1 MPRQPRIYI
10 EGALYY
16 IVTTGNHGEEVFKD
30 EGDYKMYLNLLN
42 KYQNEYGLK
51 LFSFVLMSRQVN
63 LLIEL
68 KEGAA
73 ISMVMRDLTS
83 SYTKYFNKRYE
94 RKGHLFRERFK
105 SVVVEKEPYLLSFVS
120 YAHQKPLELGLV
132 DNLDTYYNSSHP
144 LYLYYAAASNIP
156 EVEELKKQINIE
168 KEIPEV
174 LEMIKNIHPQNS
186 GYAGFMAAL
195 KKEDMQGICQQ
206 LERKKIFGSE
216 AFSAKVEAE
225 LKSRM
230 QQKEKQQML
239 NPATVI
245 FAALMLSALGVTIFY
260 IARKTAPLSE
270 ELKKVTLP
278 AVLDKD
284 KAVYTRLEEGLEK
297 SLLPQLDNTR
307 WDLELTPGAKTE
319 IAYSPHDALSFKEN
333 KVNSGN
339 LAALG
344 FSSSRYT
351 LSTRDDGKVIWESV
365 QSTPDGD
372 KAFWWGEISRGKMK
386 GILSLRYQGK
396 TPQDFSF
403 ISKGFTK
410 Q

>member
-30 EGDYKMYLNLLN
+30 EGDYKMYLNLLK
-42 KYQNEYGLK
+42 KYQNEYELK
-51 LFSFVLMSRQVN
+51 LFSFMLMPKQVN
-63 LLIEL
+63 LLMEL

-105 SVVVEKEPYLLSFVS
+105 SVVVEKESYLLSLVS
-120 YAHQKPLELGLV
+120 YTHQKPLELGLV

-144 LYLYYAAASNIP
+144 LYLYYATASNIP
-156 EVEELKKQINIE
+156 EVEELEKQINIE

-174 LEMIKNIHPQNS
+174 LEMIKNIHPQNC
-186 GYAGFMAAL
+186 GYADFMATL
-195 KKEDMQGICQQ
+195 KKEEMQEFGQQ
-206 LERKKIFGSE
+206 LEHEKILGRE

-260 IARKTAPLSE
+260 IARKTAPLNE

-278 AVLDKD
+278 SLLDKD
-284 KAVYTRLEEGLEK
+284 KAVYAQLEGELEK
-297 SLLPQLDNTR
+297 SVLPQLDNTR
-307 WDLELTPGAKTE
+307 WDIELTPGEKTE
-319 IAYSPHDALSFKEN
+319 ISYGPADTLSFKEN
-333 KVNSGN
+333 KANSGN
-339 LAALG
+339 LAVLG

-351 LSTRDDGKVIWESV
+351 LSTREDGKVIWESV

-372 KAFWWGEISRGKMK
+372 KAFWWAEISRGKMK
-386 GILSLRYQGK
+386 GILSLRYIGK

-403 ISKGFTK
+403 ISKEVTK